1 MQLKILY
8 MIHPVRF
15 IRHASDAL
23 KTLLYSRWN
32 DYSQVV
38 VLTDKNTS
46 KYCLTHFRNTFVNRD
61 FIHLELPG
69 LSEKTKNLQSVEYI
83 INELMDANSGRQTAI
98 IALGGGVVTDTAG
111 FAASIYKRGLHLYLI
126 PTTLLGMVDAALG
139 GKTGVNFNGIKN
151 QVGSFYFPREVII
164 DPGYLATLPRREW
177 ESGYA
182 EMIKHGLIADY
193 AYFEQLIYRLASGKM
208 TDKLYEHIIRS
219 VEIKMRIIQSDFR
232 ESGKRK
238 ILNFGHTVGHALEAC
253 AWQNG
258 IPLSHGY
265 AVALG
270 MAVETALSVEFAGLE
285 KAVSRKINRRLLE
298 VYPVP
303 GDINGTITDCV
314 LEAMK
319 HDKKNS
325 GGEPLFVLLRAPG
338 MPVCNKKI
346 PESKIREAIKHTLFS
361 V

>member
-1 MQLKILY
+1 

-15 IRHASDAL
+15 IRTASDAL
-23 KTLLYSRWN
+23 KTLLYTRWN

-46 KYCLTHFRNTFVNRD
+46 KHCLPHFRNTFVNRD
-61 FIHLELPG
+61 FIHIPLPELTEE
-69 LSEKTKNLQSVEYI
+69 SKTLRSVENI
-83 INELMDANSGRQTAI
+83 IAKLMYAHVDRHAAI
-98 IALGGGVVTDTAG
+98 VALGGGVITDTVG
-111 FAASIYKRGLHLYLI
+111 FAASVYKRGLHLYFI
-126 PTTLLGMVDAALG
+126 PTSLLGMVDAALG
-139 GKTGVNFNGIKN
+139 GKNGVNFNGIKN
-151 QVGSFYFPREVII
+151 QTGTFYFPREVII

-177 ESGYA
+177 ESGFA

-193 AYFEQLIYRLASGKM
+193 AYFEQLINRLAAGRM
-208 TDKLYEHIIRS
+208 TDKLMEHIIRS

-253 AWQNG
+253 ALQSG
-258 IPLSHGY
+258 IPMRHGY

-285 KAVSRKINRRLLE
+285 KAIARKIVRRLLE

-303 GDINGTITDCV
+303 ESMDTAITDCIM
-314 LEAMK
+314 EAMK
-319 HDKKNS
+319 HDKKNT
-325 GGEPLFVLLRAPG
+325 GGEPSFVLLQAPG
-338 MPVCNKKI
+338 QPVCNKKI
-346 PESKIREAIKHTLFS
+346 PGSKIREAIKHTLFS

>member
-1 MQLKILY
+1 
-8 MIHPVRF
+8 MIHPVQF
-15 IRHASDAL
+15 IRSASDAL
-23 KTLLYSRWN
+23 QTLLYTHWKK
-32 DYSQVV
+32 YSQVV
-38 VLTDKNTS
+38 VMTDKNTS
-46 KYCLTHFRNTFVNRD
+46 EHCLSHFRNTFVNRD
-61 FIHLELPG
+61 FIHIPLPELTEENKK
-69 LSEKTKNLQSVEYI
+69 LRSIENIVAK
-83 INELMDANSGRQTAI
+83 LMYTQVDRNAAI
-98 IALGGGVVTDTAG
+98 VALGGGVVTDTVG
-111 FAASIYKRGLHLYLI
+111 FAASVYKRGIHLYLI

-177 ESGYA
+177 ESGFA

-193 AYFEQLIYRLASGKM
+193 AYFEQLINRLASGKM
-208 TDKLYEHIIRS
+208 TDKLMEHIIRS
-219 VEIKMRIIQSDFR
+219 VEIKMRIIQTDFR

-238 ILNFGHTVGHALEAC
+238 TLNFGHTVGHALEAC

-258 IPLSHGY
+258 IPISHGY

-270 MAVETALSVEFAGLE
+270 MAVETALSVEYAGME
-285 KAVSRKINRRLLE
+285 KATSRKIIRRLLE

-319 HDKKNS
+319 HDKKNT
-325 GGEPLFVLLRAPG
+325 GDEPSFVLLQAPG
-338 MPVCNKKI
+338 EPVCNKKI
-346 PESKIREAIKHTLFS
+346 PESEIREAINRTLFPGN
-361 V
+361 